1 MLQKEILKQFLMM
14 KAGINNAYTVLFFD
28 RYFTILYRYCNWASI
43 PMHIGKFELVF
54 VPHLTFMYILM
65 MVVYRSFGVSLLLS
79 IFLGVM
85 TDVYFGSI
93 YGVYLFGYI
102 LFLALI
108 DRFFKIFYKDHSMLF
123 IIILAS
129 TLLLEVY
136 VALIYGMLG
145 FIQFDI
151 IHFVVFRLLPTLI
164 MNFVLLIMLYP
175 LIIKFLK
182 TNNDIDMKRRQW

>member
-1 MLQKEILKQFLMM
+1 MRTLYYFLIGIL
-14 KAGINNAYTVLFFD
+14 LFYID
-28 RYFTILYRYCNWASI
+28 TAIGLLI
-43 PMHIGKFELVF
+43 PMNIGKFELVF

-65 MVVYRSFGVSLLLS
+65 MVVYRGFGVSLLLS

-151 IHFVVFRLLPTLI
+151 IHFDIIHFVVFRLLPTLI

-182 TNNDIDMKRRQW
+182 KTNNDIDMKRRQW